1 MTLSSGQYYPRIG
14 PCGWPYDRT
23 PYLGQLQSAQ
33 RQMAL
38 LCSDLNDIF
47 TSIEPTVSN
56 LAVYGHK
63 LRNLLLVASTEFEAQ
78 CVGVLVAN
86 NVQPEG
92 RHFNTNDYIKLL
104 PVFKLDHYVVGLR
117 MFPGYPAIQPFNLW
131 DKGSPT
137 KSLPW
142 YDAYNQTK
150 HNREANFHFATLEN
164 VILAVAGC
172 FCMFFA
178 QTFNR
183 NFLNDQRVDLFQI
196 NKAPSIH
203 NDAIY
208 IECYG
213 DTLTAVDYPFHSPP
227 SGQNSGG

>member
-1 MTLSSGQYYPRIG
+1 MTLSFSQYYPRIG

-23 PYLGQLQSAQ
+23 PYSGQLQSAQ
-33 RQMAL
+33 RQLAL
-38 LCSDLNDIF
+38 LCDDLNDIF

-56 LAVYGHK
+56 RAVYGHK

-104 PVFKLDHYVVGLR
+104 PVFKLDHYVVRLR
-117 MFPGYPAIQPFNLW
+117 VFPDYPAIQPFNLW

-137 KSLPW
+137 KSLRW
-142 YDAYNQTK
+142 YEAYNQTK

-178 QTFNR
+178 QTFTR
-183 NFLNDQRVDLFQI
+183 NFLNDQRVRLFQI
-196 NKAPSIH
+196 NKAPSVPY
-203 NDAIY
+203 DARY
-208 IECYG
+208 RERNG
-213 DTLTAVDYPFHSPP
+213 DTLTAVEYPFHSPP
-227 SGQNSGG
+227 SDLYRGG